1 MLSLKTVIA
10 LAVVACGFVSADLT
24 PEQKKKCTFGCVINV
39 QGRRLGGCTTIT
51 DRDQDGTPIQWQ
63 IKKANPTDGFEGYYN
78 CLETKADLSSCCAPG
93 SIMYPP
99 SSDVMIL
106 NGLGAYKKICT
117 DAKPLD
123 PGLGRSQGMR
133 LTILVNS
140 FSTRSHQVVARI
152 LPWFP
157 IITTFKRLSL
167 AGQNSVV

>member
-123 PGLGRSQGMR
+123 PGLGDPKEC
-133 LTILVNS
+133 V
-140 FSTRSHQVVARI
+140 
-152 LPWFP
+152 
-157 IITTFKRLSL
+157 
-167 AGQNSVV
+167 